1 MSLIIN
7 HIITRY
13 LNGII
18 SEQGEPASSNIETDN
33 TKTDAGD
40 SPFTPA
46 EKKFLGKFDAYGST
60 HLGIIYS
67 ISDIGIREFIARS
80 GKDFNLTPD
89 ILLRLVRDKIVLIVP
104 YTGWGRDDQYT
115 LELQLPLEDIEG
127 FGADDKEKVEK
138 GSEASGAP
146 TDMGGETPPP
156 PPASP
161 AEGGLETAGVV
172 KYGDILRES
181 VNSAK
186 IVLSEKTININ
197 TANSRMLKRLPKEFI
212 KQLDQIIT
220 KLTKK
225 RFSKSE
231 KERIIADILD
241 HLALNLD
248 LTDKHIKKSYDMF
261 KKQARLSKMLRDK

>member
-7 HIITRY
+7 YIITDY
-13 LNGII
+13 LREII
-18 SEQGEPASSNIETDN
+18 SEQASPAPTALETDN

-46 EKKFLGKFDAYGST
+46 EKKFLGKFDAYGSR

-67 ISDIGIREFIARS
+67 ISDIGIREFITRS
-80 GKDFNLTPD
+80 GKDFNLTPE
-89 ILLRLVRDKIVLIVP
+89 ILLKLIRDKIILIVP

-127 FGADDKEKVEK
+127 YGDEDKEKVEK

-146 TDMGGETPPP
+146 SDMGAGAPAE
-156 PPASP
+156 PPAPP
-161 AEGGLETAGVV
+161 AEAGLETAWVV

-181 VNSAK
+181 ANSAK
-186 IVLSEKTININ
+186 IILSEKTININ

-212 KQLDQIIT
+212 KQLDLIVT
-220 KLTKK
+220 KLSKK

-241 HLALNLD
+241 NLALNLNLD
-248 LTDKHIKKSYDMF
+248 DKHIKRSYDMF
-261 KKQARLSKMLRDK
+261 KKQAKLKKMLRDK

>member
-1 MSLIIN
+1 M
-7 HIITRY
+7 
-13 LNGII
+13 
-18 SEQGEPASSNIETDN
+18 
-33 TKTDAGD
+33 
-40 SPFTPA
+40 
-46 EKKFLGKFDAYGST
+46 
-60 HLGIIYS
+60 
-67 ISDIGIREFIARS
+67 
-80 GKDFNLTPD
+80 
-89 ILLRLVRDKIVLIVP
+89 
-104 YTGWGRDDQYT
+104 
-115 LELQLPLEDIEG
+115 
-127 FGADDKEKVEK
+127 
-138 GSEASGAP
+138 
-146 TDMGGETPPP
+146 
-156 PPASP
+156 
-161 AEGGLETAGVV
+161 V